1 MKKFIILLTFLFWN
15 ISAFSE
21 EVRLNCDLKFNNGK
35 VVNKSF
41 NLNSK
46 TGSWWNK
53 FTEEDISW
61 YGTID
66 RGDGTWG
73 YVKHVVDRYTGSY
86 KVMFLEDSKVKLHK
100 NSVALKKLKVKS
112 IRYGTCKKAS
122 KNKLF

>member
-1 MKKFIILLTFLFWN
+1 MKKFIILLMFLFWN

-46 TGSWWNK
+46 TSSWWNK

-100 NSVALKKLKVKS
+100 NSVALKKLKVNS
-112 IRYGTCKKAS
+112 IRYGSCKKAS